1 MFNRSRIVLGL
12 AAALSVGLAASQL
25 KAGFGF
31 EEPACTGFIKGTVS
45 FSTGGTGGVKIHVY
59 DTDGN
64 LVAELESNN
73 SGEFLVELVP
83 GTYKVVGI
91 DTRGGSTSEVA
102 VIPEC
107 DKIAEVSIVVAEC
120 H

>member
-31 EEPACTGFIKGTVS
+31 ENRPAGFIKGTVS
-45 FSTGGTGGVKIHVY
+45 FSTRGTGGVKIHVY

-64 LVAELESNN
+64 LVAELESQQRR
-73 SGEFLVELVP
+73 VP
-83 GTYKVVGI
+83 RRTGARHVQG
-91 DTRGGSTSEVA
+91 RGDRHILRGSTS
-102 VIPEC
+102 
-107 DKIAEVSIVVAEC
+107 KSR
-120 H
+120 